1 MESGATREMAI
12 VHQIVVNLKI
22 FLVTV
27 PMGKNG
33 NRIAWSFPTLFYIL
47 SGRKIKQALLW
58 NTTGTKQ
65 KEKANLPHKM
75 LKSMLSCSN

>member
-47 SGRKIKQALLW
+47 SGRKIKQALL
-58 NTTGTKQ
+58 
-65 KEKANLPHKM
+65 
-75 LKSMLSCSN
+75 